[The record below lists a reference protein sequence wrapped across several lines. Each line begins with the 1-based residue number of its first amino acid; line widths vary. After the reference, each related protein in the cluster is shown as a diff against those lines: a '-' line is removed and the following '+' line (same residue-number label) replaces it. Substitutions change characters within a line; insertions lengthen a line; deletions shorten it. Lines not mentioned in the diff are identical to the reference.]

1 MNSQDMLYAL
11 IMLNLHTNPFNI
23 VSWPWNKTR
32 NDIDQLKSPQ
42 PKELGCYRSS
52 TTVGFIKFH

>member
-1 MNSQDMLYAL
+1 
-11 IMLNLHTNPFNI
+11 MLNLHTNPFNI

-32 NDIDQLKSPQ
+32 NDIDQLQSPQ
-42 PKELGCYRSS
+42 PKELGCYQSS